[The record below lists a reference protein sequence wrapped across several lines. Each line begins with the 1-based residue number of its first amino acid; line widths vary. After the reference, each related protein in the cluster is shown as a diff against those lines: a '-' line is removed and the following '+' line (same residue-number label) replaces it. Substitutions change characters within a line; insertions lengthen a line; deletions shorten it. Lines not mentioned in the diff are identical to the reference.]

1 MKSKTL
7 LGALCG
13 LALILA
19 ACAPAATATNAP
31 ATLEPTTAATE
42 PPATE
47 APSAT
52 EASVATETSAATE
65 ASAATDTPSVDTT
78 ETVGV
83 PVTGEATVNVAD
95 VGTYGSA
102 LVTGD
107 GMPLYAFSLDTGGT
121 SACTD
126 DCAAEWVPLASQG
139 TPAAGEGVDATL
151 LGTITR
157 DDGTMQVTYNGHPLY
172 TFVDDT
178 ASGDATGQGMD
189 DFDGIWNLVSPAG
202 DAVQ

>member
-1 MKSKTL
+1 MKYPTL
-7 LGALCG
+7 LGAICA
-13 LALILA
+13 LALVLA
-19 ACAPAATATNAP
+19 ACAPAAATESP

-47 APSAT
+47 SP
-52 EASVATETSAATE
+52 AATE
-65 ASAATDTPSVDTT
+65 PPVATDTSAATDTPSVAETA
-78 ETVGV
+78 TVGV

-102 LVTGD
+102 LVNGE
-107 GMPLYAFSLDTGGT
+107 GMPLYVFSLDTGGT

-126 DCAAEWVPLASQG
+126 DCAAEWIPLASQG

-157 DDGTMQVTYNGHPLY
+157 DDGTMQVTYNGHLLY
-172 TFVDDT
+172 TFAEDT
-178 ASGDATGQGMD
+178 TAGDAAGQAME
-189 DFDGIWNLVSPAG
+189 DFDGTWNLISPEG
-202 DAVQ
+202 EPIQ